1 MSVVNDVLKN
11 LNQRQAQHQVAG
23 AAPFFYEEENNSNKW
38 LWLGFALAMV
48 SCSVLA
54 GIIYMQNSAGKNDSL
69 SASSGE
75 QIQSS
80 TKMAP
85 VELSV
90 ELPAELF
97 LADPMAANSAAQAKD
112 NSAAD
117 LNGFSKVDTVA
128 SIESKVFAPVPMQTK
143 PIQAKPIQAKSIQ
156 AKSIQAKPM
165 PVKPKAVK
173 PKPAQVIAQKTQVSK
188 ASASVVAAINSG
200 DVISAKSNLA
210 LASRKVQEEVQLRLL
225 LKENPKAV
233 LPMIKRKFP
242 NFKSNPG
249 LLALAAQGQQR
260 SGDHQSAVQLYS
272 ALIPLEPRQS
282 KWRAGLAISL
292 ESLGDIKNSIRLY
305 QLALSMDN
313 LPMSL
318 KRFSQGRL
326 ARLSQ

>member
-11 LNQRQAQHQVAG
+11 LNQRQSQHQVAG
-23 AAPFFYEEENNSNKW
+23 AAPFFYEEDNNSNKW

-54 GIIYMQNSAGKNDSL
+54 GVIYIQNSTGKNDSL
-69 SASSGE
+69 SASYGE
-75 QIQSS
+75 HIQAS
-80 TKMAP
+80 TKTAP
-85 VELSV
+85 VKLSV
-90 ELPAELF
+90 ELPADLF
-97 LADPMAANSAAQAKD
+97 LADSMTANSAAKVKD
-112 NSAAD
+112 NSAMD
-117 LNGFSKVDTVA
+117 LNGFSKVDTVV
-128 SIESKVFAPVPMQTK
+128 SIESKVFVPVQIQTK
-143 PIQAKPIQAKSIQ
+143 PI
-156 AKSIQAKPM
+156 
-165 PVKPKAVK
+165 PVKLKPVKLKPVKLKPVK

-200 DVISAKSNLA
+200 DVITAKSNLA
-210 LASRKVQEEVQLRLL
+210 LASKKVQEEVQLRLL

-233 LPMIKRKFP
+233 LPMIKRKFQ
-242 NFKSNPG
+242 NFKSNPV

-272 ALIPLEPRQS
+272 ALIPLEPGQS

-326 ARLSQ
+326 ARLNQ